1 MGITIKYLVCQTR
14 VNGNMVRHKGVFD
27 MKDTN
32 LSTKVY
38 KDIKNMLITLIFPP
52 GSSLQER
59 VLAGMLGVSRTPIR
73 EALQRLS
80 HEGWVQMGDR
90 KRIFVSPVN
99 IADIDEIFQ
108 LRHIL
113 EPCAA
118 RAAIDKGKVR
128 TLAGKLDEVLNVM
141 EQVQNDNIA
150 FGRLDMQFH
159 SLLMQNLENERMH
172 RFWITLHEETSR
184 IAIMNLSKDNRS
196 ISVME
201 EHGRMVEAFWEKDP
215 EQIMDAIANH
225 LLKSRDALVA
235 RLEEADW
242 VLPQNPPELGSEDT
256 NIYAIPEFRCDPDMS
271 ALKESVSEIK
281 KGGIG
286 S

>member
-1 MGITIKYLVCQTR
+1 
-14 VNGNMVRHKGVFD
+14 

-59 VLAGMLGVSRTPIR
+59 FLAGMLGVSRTPIR

-99 IADIDEIFQ
+99 IEDIDELFQ

-150 FGRLDMQFH
+150 FARLDMQFH
-159 SLLMQNLENERMH
+159 SLLMQNLENERMN

-196 ISVME
+196 VAVME
-201 EHGRMVEAFWEKDP
+201 EHARMVEAFWEKDP
-215 EQIMDAIANH
+215 DQIMGAIANH

-235 RLEEADW
+235 RLKEADW
-242 VLPQNPPELGSEDT
+242 ALPQNPPESIGGDA
-256 NIYAIPEFRCDPDMS
+256 NIYAMPEFEYDQDMLVS
-271 ALKESVSEIK
+271 KEVMGHSK
-281 KGGIG
+281 KGGV
-286 S
+286 SL